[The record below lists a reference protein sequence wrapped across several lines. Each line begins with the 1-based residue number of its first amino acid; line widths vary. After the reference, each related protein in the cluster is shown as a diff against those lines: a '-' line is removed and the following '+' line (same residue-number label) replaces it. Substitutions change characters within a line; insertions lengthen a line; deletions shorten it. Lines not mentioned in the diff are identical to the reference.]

1 MESKIKIDLDNVQE
15 TLLLPLW
22 GRATES
28 QKEKPKLV
36 DSKAVEIV
44 NKIDYDFSTI
54 AKNISWVSQLSWVA
68 RSLHVDKVIHNFIS
82 LHPNGTIVNIG
93 CGFDTTFERIDNGK
107 ITFYDLR
114 FARCYK
120 SSKTIHIQLF
130 KKGNNI
136 WIIFE
141 HKLVQS
147 IGRQKGCFIYS
158 SRSFLLLCRKS
169 NQGLLYFLS

>member
-68 RSLHVDKVIHNFIS
+68 RCLEYNVNGSFQNRLRNGITYHSSTDWLRVTKLQVLAIQDGIPYQTLMSSVLHKYAS
-82 LHPNGTIVNIG
+82 
-93 CGFDTTFERIDNGK
+93 
-107 ITFYDLR
+107 
-114 FARCYK
+114 
-120 SSKTIHIQLF
+120 
-130 KKGNNI
+130 
-136 WIIFE
+136 
-141 HKLVQS
+141 
-147 IGRQKGCFIYS
+147 GR
-158 SRSFLLLCRKS
+158 L
-169 NQGLLYFLS
+169 